1 MLNILGMVLA
11 TVLSV
16 ACSVYL
22 LWYINCINKLVNC
35 WQDYSKS
42 VDDLIEKHMELKKE
56 LIEDIEYKQYLITV
70 YKRLLEEQD
79 KNIEEL
85 QYIIDDQTSIMME
98 FETRIIEGEK

>member
-22 LWYINCINKLVNC
+22 LWYINWINKLVNL